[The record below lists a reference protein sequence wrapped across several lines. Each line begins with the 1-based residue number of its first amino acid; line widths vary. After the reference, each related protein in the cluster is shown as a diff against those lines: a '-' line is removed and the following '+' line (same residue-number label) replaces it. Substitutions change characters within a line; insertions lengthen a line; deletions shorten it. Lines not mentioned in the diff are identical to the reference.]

1 MLSWNNQGLIPAI
14 AQDAATGTVLMV
26 AWMNGEA
33 LEMTRDTGFVHFY
46 SRSRQVL
53 WKKGETSGNTL
64 AVKELRVDC
73 DGDVLLVLVDPS
85 GPACHTGNR
94 SCFYRALEADDSAV
108 PDGGPSGTI
117 IDRLGEVLELRRK
130 DGSAD
135 TSYTRSLLEAGF
147 PKILRKILE
156 EHNELAAELP
166 EGPKERVIAE
176 TADLLFHVLVGL
188 AAREIPPTAVLRE
201 LERRFGVSGH
211 AEKASRA

>member
-1 MLSWNNQGLIPAI
+1 M
-14 AQDAATGTVLMV
+14 M
-26 AWMNGEA
+26 AWMNELA
-33 LEMTRDTGFVHFY
+33 LQQTRETGYVHFW

-64 AVKELRVDC
+64 RVRGFRVDC
-73 DGDVLLVLVDPS
+73 DGDVLLVAVEPA

-94 SCFYRALEADDSAV
+94 SCFYRALTEDDRALA
-108 PDGGPSGTI
+108 DGGPAGSI
-117 IDRLGEVLELRRK
+117 IERIGEVLQQRRK

-147 PKILRKILE
+147 PKILRKIAE
-156 EHNELAAELP
+156 EHGELAEELP
-166 EGPKERVIAE
+166 EGDVDRVVHE

-188 AAREIPPTAVLRE
+188 AARDIEPAAVLRE